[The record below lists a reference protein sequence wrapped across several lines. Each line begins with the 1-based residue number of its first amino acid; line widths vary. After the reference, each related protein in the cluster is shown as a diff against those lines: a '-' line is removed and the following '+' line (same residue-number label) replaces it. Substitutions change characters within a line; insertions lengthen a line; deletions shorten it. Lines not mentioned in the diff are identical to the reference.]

1 MSDLQRSVMIPDGV
15 APPGGKYTHA
25 IRVRGGELLFISGQV
40 AINAAGDF
48 VGKDDV
54 VTQTRQVFENLGHVL
69 KTAGGSFADVV
80 ELMYY
85 IVGRSSVAGFM
96 EARTAIFDEA
106 FPDGNYPTATLLV
119 VEGLASEDFL
129 VEVSAVAALP

>member
-1 MSDLQRSVMIPDGV
+1 MSNLERSVLIPEGV
-15 APPGGKYTHA
+15 APPGGKYSHA

-40 AINAAGDF
+40 SIDATGEF

-54 VTQTRQVFENLGHVL
+54 ATQTRQVFENLSNVL

-85 IVGRSSVAGFM
+85 IAGRSSVAAFM
-96 EARTAIFDEA
+96 EARTALFDEI
-106 FPDGNYPTATLLV
+106 FPDGSYPTATLLV
-119 VEGLASEDFL
+119 VEGLASEDIL
-129 VEVSAVAALP
+129 VEISAVAALP

>member
-1 MSDLQRSVMIPDGV
+1 MSDLQRSVMIPEGV
-15 APPGGKYTHA
+15 AAPGGKYTHA

-40 AINAAGDF
+40 ATDAAGEF
-48 VGKDDV
+48 VGKDDAAA
-54 VTQTRQVFENLGHVL
+54 QTRQVFENLGNVL
-69 KTAGGSFADVV
+69 ETAGGSFADVV

-85 IVGRSSVAGFM
+85 LVGRDSVAPFM
-96 EARTAIFDEA
+96 EARTAIFDEI

>member
-1 MSDLQRSVMIPDGV
+1 MSDLQRSVMIPEGV

-40 AINAAGDF
+40 SIDADGEF
-48 VGKDDV
+48 VGKGDAAAQV
-54 VTQTRQVFENLGHVL
+54 RQIFENLGNVL

-85 IVGRSSVAGFM
+85 IVGRESLPAFM
-96 EARTAIFDEA
+96 EARTAVFDEI

>member
-1 MSDLQRSVMIPDGV
+1 MSDLQRSVMIPEGV

-40 AINAAGDF
+40 SVDATGEF
-48 VGKDDV
+48 VGKNDAAA
-54 VTQTRQVFENLGHVL
+54 QTRQIFENLRNVL

-85 IVGRSSVAGFM
+85 LVGRDSVAPFM
-96 EARTAIFDEA
+96 EARTAIFDEI

>member
-1 MSDLQRSVMIPDGV
+1 MSNLERSVLIPDGV

-40 AINAAGDF
+40 AIDATGEF
-48 VGKDDV
+48 VGKGDV
-54 VTQTRQVFENLGHVL
+54 ATQTRQVFENLGNVL

-96 EARTAIFDEA
+96 EARTAIFDEIFA
-106 FPDGNYPTATLLV
+106 DGNYPTATLLV

>member
-1 MSDLQRSVMIPDGV
+1 MSNLERSVLIPDGV
-15 APPGGKYTHA
+15 AVPGGKYTHA

-40 AINAAGDF
+40 AIDAAGDF
-48 VGKDDV
+48 VGKEDV
-54 VTQTRQVFENLGHVL
+54 ATQTRQVFENLGNVL
-69 KTAGGSFADVV
+69 KTAGGSFSDVV

-96 EARTAIFDEA
+96 EARTAICAEA
-106 FPDGNYPTATLLV
+106 FPEGNYPTATLLV

>member
-1 MSDLQRSVMIPDGV
+1 MSDIERSVLIPEGV

-40 AINAAGDF
+40 SIDASGEF

-54 VTQTRQVFENLGHVL
+54 GAQTRQVFDNLGNVL

-85 IVGRSSVAGFM
+85 IVGRGSMAGFM
-96 EARTAIFDEA
+96 EARTAIFDEI

-129 VEVSAVAALP
+129 VEVSAVAALS

>member
-1 MSDLQRSVMIPDGV
+1 MSNLQRSVLIPEGV

-40 AINAAGDF
+40 AIDAAGKF
-48 VGKDDV
+48 VGVDDAAA
-54 VTQTRQVFENLGHVL
+54 QTRQVFENIGNVL
-69 KTAGGSFADVV
+69 KTAGGTFADVV

-85 IVGRSSVAGFM
+85 IVGRDSVPAFM
-96 EARTAIFDEA
+96 EARTAIFDEV
-106 FPDGNYPTATLLV
+106 FPAGDFPTATLLV
-119 VEGLASEDFL
+119 VEELASEDFL

>member
-1 MSDLQRSVMIPDGV
+1 MSDLQRSVMIPEGV

-40 AINAAGDF
+40 SVDATGEF
-48 VGKDDV
+48 VGKNDAAA
-54 VTQTRQVFENLGHVL
+54 QTRQIFENLRNVL

-85 IVGRSSVAGFM
+85 LVGRDSVAPFM
-96 EARTAIFDEA
+96 DARTAIFDEI